1 MAQKIVEN
9 IEGNFKSGNVAI
21 IGRANA
27 GKSTLINYL
36 VGTKLSIVSRK
47 AQTTRENILGMYQDE
62 ESQII
67 FVDTPGV
74 HKAETA
80 LSQRMMQEVNGV
92 ISDVDVVLILIDGEK
107 GFTLH
112 DEEIF
117 KRYSGVV
124 PTLVVVNKMDV
135 AQTEKVMAGIADFAA
150 KFPDVEIFAISALKG
165 KQIMPLIDKIKGLL
179 PVSEK
184 MYEDDFLTDKST
196 KYLCE
201 ERIREKILNF
211 YHKEIP
217 HGVFIKIREFK
228 YKKKK
233 NLYEIYADIICE
245 RQTHKG
251 ILIGK
256 GGESLKRISTIAR
269 KDMEEFLEAKVFLTM
284 YVVVKEGWRESD
296 KKYAQIID

>member
-1 MAQKIVEN
+1 MAQKIQEN
-9 IEGNFKSGNVAI
+9 IAGNYKSGNVAI

-80 LSQRMMQEVNGV
+80 LSHRMMGEVNGV

-107 GFTLH
+107 GFTAH

-124 PTLVVVNKMDV
+124 PTLVVINKMDV
-135 AQTEKVMAGIADFAA
+135 ANREIVMAGMAEFAA
-150 KFPDVEIFAISALKG
+150 KFPDVEIYAISALKG
-165 KQIMPLIDKIKGLL
+165 KQITPLIEKIKELV

-196 KYLCE
+196 KFLCE
-201 ERIREKILNF
+201 ERIREKILNY

-233 NLYEIYADIICE
+233 NLYDIYADIICE

-269 KDMEEFLEAKVFLTM
+269 KDMEEFLEAKVFLQL

-296 KKYAQIID
+296 KMYAQIVD

>member
-1 MAQKIVEN
+1 M
-9 IEGNFKSGNVAI
+9 
-21 IGRANA
+21 
-27 GKSTLINYL
+27 
-36 VGTKLSIVSRK
+36 
-47 AQTTRENILGMYQDE
+47 
-62 ESQII
+62 
-67 FVDTPGV
+67 
-74 HKAETA
+74 HKDETA
-80 LSQRMMQEVNGV
+80 LSERMMQQVNGF

-107 GFTLH
+107 GFTPH

-117 KRYSGVV
+117 KKYSGVV
-124 PTLVVVNKMDV
+124 PTLVVVNKMD
-135 AQTEKVMAGIADFAA
+135 AAKTEIVMAGIASFAE

-165 KQIMPLIDKIKGLL
+165 KQITPLVDKIKSLI
-179 PVSEK
+179 PISEK

-196 KYLCE
+196 KFLCE

-217 HGVFIKIREFK
+217 HGVFVKIREFK
-228 YKKKK
+228 YKKGK
-233 NLYEIYADIICE
+233 NMYDIYADIICE

-269 KDMEEFLEAKVFLTM
+269 KDIEEFLEAKVFLTM

-296 KKYAQIID
+296 KAYAQITD

>member
-1 MAQKIVEN
+1 MAQKIQEN
-9 IEGNFKSGNVAI
+9 IQGDFRSGNVAI

-80 LSQRMMQEVNGV
+80 LSHRMMGEVNGV

-107 GFTLH
+107 GFTVH

-135 AQTEKVMAGIADFAA
+135 AKTENVMAGIAEFAT

-165 KQIMPLIDKIKGLL
+165 KQVKPLIEKVKQLI
-179 PVSEK
+179 PISEK

-196 KYLCE
+196 KFLCE

-228 YKKKK
+228 YKNKK
-233 NLYEIYADIICE
+233 NMYDIYADIICE

-269 KDMEEFLEAKVFLTM
+269 KDMEEFLEAKVFLQL

-296 KKYAQIID
+296 KVYAQIID